1 MIIDAHTHLS
11 KSNYGN
17 VEIYKR
23 YLKEAGI
30 DKAVAVP
37 GGMMDV
43 RRMTDYVIGRS
54 MAENPEPDN
63 EYVLEC
69 IHENPRMLRG
79 FMCLDPHSDN
89 ALRDLEEGYRDGFDG
104 LKFNPMTH
112 QFSFSSRAVLELV
125 SLCQDY
131 NFPVYSHVLFNP
143 GACTTR
149 FIELAKKFR
158 RVNFIL
164 GHMGFGPADQ
174 DGLEAACKLDNFYL
188 ETSTGNYLHMEQ
200 TVKKAGVEKLIF
212 GSEFPL
218 SNPKVEMEKILQLK
232 ISDDQK
238 DKILGRNIEEIL
250 STGGL
255 SGSEAKIDRRYKEDR
270 VQQIGYSA
278 YGDRGRR

>member
-11 KSNYGN
+11 KSDYGN
-17 VEIYKR
+17 VEVYKK
-23 YLKEAGI
+23 YLREAGI
-30 DKAVAVP
+30 DRAVAVP

-43 RRMTDYVIGRS
+43 RRMTDYVIGRT

-63 EYVLEC
+63 DYVLEC
-69 IHENPRMLRG
+69 IRENPNMLQG
-79 FMCLDPHSDN
+79 FMCLDPHDDN
-89 ALRDLEEGYRDGFDG
+89 ALIDLERGYRDGFTG

-112 QFSFSSRAVLELV
+112 QFSFSSRAVSELI
-125 SLCQDY
+125 SLCEEY

-149 FIELAKKFR
+149 FVELAKEFR

-188 ETSTGNYLHMEQ
+188 ETSTGNYLHMVEALR
-200 TVKKAGVEKLIF
+200 KAGAEKLIF

-218 SNPKVEMEKILQLK
+218 SNPKVEMEKVLQLK
-232 ISDDQK
+232 TSDDQK
-238 DKILGRNIEEIL
+238 EKILGRNIESIL
-250 STGGL
+250 ATVRTTSDDVRT
-255 SGSEAKIDRRYKEDR
+255 ERRYR
-270 VQQIGYSA
+270 Q
-278 YGDRGRR
+278 DRGRR